1 VAARELF
8 GTDGVRGR
16 AGIDLTE
23 QLARDLGAAAARFA
37 GPGEEILI
45 GRDTRESG
53 PALESALVAGIVSA
67 GGVAV
72 RAGVIPT
79 PGVAVLARDVGA
91 ALGCVISASHNSF
104 EDNGIKFLGGDGRKL
119 PDADEAQ
126 IESLMGSVD
135 GGPGG
140 RAERLDDAWATYVQ
154 WLAATYGEDVEAG
167 LRVGIDC
174 ANGAAWQAAPAL
186 FERLGERVEQIGC
199 EPDGRNINAGV
210 GSTHLD
216 AVAQLVSARGLDIGI
231 AFDGDADR
239 CLAVDGRGRPV
250 NGDVIIATLAIDLK
264 RRGLLAGDRV
274 VVTSM
279 TNLGFHRLMREHGI
293 EVDVTDVG
301 DRYVLERML
310 ETGAV
315 LGGEQSGHVVDLR
328 NHTTGDGLAT
338 ALMFLGALHRLGL
351 RPEQANDMLVPV
363 PQRLVAVPA
372 DRSLLPS
379 ADRIWQ
385 EVDAVS
391 EKLGDGGRIVLRAS
405 GTEPLVRVMVEAE
418 DEAECERICGRLVE
432 LVESEIGT

>member
-1 VAARELF
+1 MAARELF

-16 AGIDLTE
+16 AGVDLTE
-23 QLARDLGAAAARFA
+23 HLARDLGAAAARFA
-37 GPGEEILI
+37 GPGQEILI
-45 GRDTRESG
+45 GMDTRESG
-53 PALESALVAGIVSA
+53 PALEAALVAGIVAA

-91 ALGCVISASHNSF
+91 ALACVISASHNPY

-119 PDADEAQ
+119 ADADEAR
-126 IESLMGSVD
+126 IEALMGSGE

-140 RAERLDDAWATYVQ
+140 RAERLDDAWAVYVQ
-154 WLAATYGEDVEAG
+154 WLAATYSEDVEAG

-174 ANGAAWQAAPAL
+174 ANGAAWRAAPAL

-216 AVAQLVSARGLDIGI
+216 AVAALVSSHGLDLGI

-239 CLAVDGRGRPV
+239 CLAVDGAGRPV
-250 NGDVIIATLAIDLK
+250 NGDVIIATLAIDLH
-264 RRGLLAGDRV
+264 RRDLLAGDRV
-274 VVTSM
+274 VITSM

-293 EVDVTDVG
+293 DVEVTDVG

-310 ETGAV
+310 ELGAV

-338 ALMFLGALHRLGL
+338 ALMFLGALHRLEL
-351 RPEQANDMLVPV
+351 TPAEANDMLVPF
-363 PQRLVAVPA
+363 PQRLVAVKA

-379 ADRIWQ
+379 AGRIWQ
-385 EVDAVS
+385 EVEAVS

-418 DEAECERICGRLVE
+418 DEAECEQICERLVT
-432 LVESEIGT
+432 LVQSEIGA